1 MASVSSHK
9 SRLYVGIAH
18 FSGFTRGFE
27 VAHAIDMLDTT
38 TILDTA
44 MQFIPGTRTGTASA
58 DFLYDTVTTAGGQA
72 AVLNSWAG
80 TPQVVSAFPNGATV
94 GSECQLILAN
104 DANVTVQSQR
114 ASVVAA
120 TIQMQPD
127 GLLDVG
133 VSLSDLTA
141 ISADTNGT
149 TVDGGAATANG
160 GVAHLHVTAFTGLTS
175 DSVIVEHST
184 NDSVW
189 ATLGTFTSV
198 TGTTSERLVIAAGT
212 TVNRYLRVRDDV
224 TGTGTCT
231 RAVAFSR
238 R

>member
-38 TILDTA
+38 TILDAA

-141 ISADTNGT
+141 IAVDTNGT
-149 TVDGGAATANG
+149 TVDSGASSANG
-160 GVAHLHVTAFTGLTS
+160 GVAHLHVTAFTGTS
-175 DSVIVEHST
+175 NSVIVEHST

-189 ATLGTFTSV
+189 ATLGTFTLVS
-198 TGTTSERLVIAAGT
+198 GTTSERLVIAPGT

-224 TGTGTCT
+224 TTATCT
-231 RAVAFSR
+231 RQVSFAR

>member
-1 MASVSSHK
+1 
-9 SRLYVGIAH
+9 
-18 FSGFTRGFE
+18 
-27 VAHAIDMLDTT
+27 
-38 TILDTA
+38 
-44 MQFIPGTRTGTASA
+44 
-58 DFLYDTVTTAGGQA
+58 
-72 AVLNSWAG
+72 VLNSWAG